1 MIRCYARVS
10 SKGQEKYGNG
20 LESQIAELKAAGGEM
35 VYSDA
40 YTGTEC
46 SRPNFDRLLEE
57 LEPNDTL
64 MCTKLDRIAR
74 SFSQGSKGIR
84 YLPSINAASPKSKRR
99 WAVNH
104 IRHNLTDY
112 DIKVSDLENLEGN
125 PQLNYAYFKDLILT
139 RIKKVYPQYSDECDK
154 QIKNLWE
161 IYHRKFSA

>member
-74 SFSQGSKGIR
+74 SFSQEA
-84 YLPSINAASPKSKRR
+84 N
-99 WAVNH
+99 
-104 IRHNLTDY
+104 
-112 DIKVSDLENLEGN
+112 
-125 PQLNYAYFKDLILT
+125 
-139 RIKKVYPQYSDECDK
+139 
-154 QIKNLWE
+154 
-161 IYHRKFSA
+161 